1 MTRLSGCIGRDD
13 SKMPYSVLTEPVIP
27 VLMLDGNEKRIGIRE
42 VFLEAHQIKDI
53 SGSNPLERYALLR
66 LLIVF
71 AMDMLHPK
79 TSYERMELLQA
90 GCFDAEILDT
100 YISEC
105 EKDGPRFDLFDSE
118 HPFLQSKYNEAMDAK
133 ATKPVATIL
142 HALPS
147 GNNHTFIDHRLA
159 DSHRISIPAAFRA
172 LCASYVFCV
181 SGTAGP
187 SSVNN
192 TPPLFAV
199 MIGDNLFNTIVINM
213 VSEAEAAPLPYGEGE
228 TPWRSQRVVVPKEQ
242 VASVSLLEGLTWMP
256 RRITLIHDEDS
267 DVIENIYCQAGLN
280 FQGNDLWN
288 DPHVPKF
295 RKKDGSFGTVKPEL
309 DREVW
314 RDVGSLLYDHDSKQI
329 RQPLAI
335 RNLNNVYDDDE
346 LPDWILIRTAG
357 LATNQAAYTGWCE
370 SELSIPALL
379 LYDENKAGTFRED
392 VQLIEAL
399 QAMIYSTVQR
409 YADKPRS
416 SGTGEEH
423 EIASQSRQYFLKEAH
438 DYLFGADLVG
448 IRNGISETGHNEAF
462 CKSVSKLIQDTLMQ
476 VLHAAGNDTDSIIK
490 QLETEK
496 WIWINYHR
504 IMKEREG
511 QYAGS

>member
-1 MTRLSGCIGRDD
+1 
-13 SKMPYSVLTEPVIP
+13 MPYSVLTEPVIP
-27 VLMLDGNEKRIGIRE
+27 VIMPDGKEKSIGIRE
-42 VFLEAHQIKDI
+42 VFLEAHHIRDI

-66 LLIVF
+66 LLIAF

-79 TSYERMELLQA
+79 TSYDRMGLMQA
-90 GCFDAEILDT
+90 GRFDADTLDA
-100 YISEC
+100 YIREC
-105 EKDGPRFDLFDSE
+105 EKDSPRFDLFDKD
-118 HPFLQSKYNEAMDAK
+118 HPFLQSRYDEAMDAK
-133 ATKPVATIL
+133 ALKPVATIL

-147 GNNHTFIDHRLA
+147 GNNHIFIDHRLA

-172 LCASYVFCV
+172 LCAAYVFCV

-199 MIGDNLFNTIVINM
+199 MIGVNLFNTIVINI
-213 VSEAEAAPLPYGEGE
+213 VSEAEAAPLPYGVGE

-256 RRITLIHDEDS
+256 RRISLIHEEGS

-288 DPHVPKF
+288 DPHVPRF
-295 RKKDGSFGTVKPEL
+295 RKKDDSFGTVKPEL
-309 DREVW
+309 GREVW

-335 RNLNNVYDDDE
+335 RNLKNICDDDD
-346 LPDWILIRTAG
+346 LPDWVLIRTAG
-357 LATNQAAYTGWCE
+357 LVTNQAAYTGWCE
-370 SELSIPALL
+370 SELSIPAMF
-379 LYDENKAGTFRED
+379 LYDEDKAAIFRED

-399 QAMIYSTVQR
+399 QAMIYSNVQR

-416 SGTGEEH
+416 GSTGEEH
-423 EIASQSRQYFLKEAH
+423 EIASQCRQHFLKAAH
-438 DYLFGADLVG
+438 DFLFGADLAG
-448 IRNGISETGHNEAF
+448 IRDGLSDADHSGLF
-462 CKSVSKLIQDTLMQ
+462 CKATRNMIRDTLEHI
-476 VLHAAGNDTDSIIK
+476 LRASGNDTDAIMK

-496 WIWINYHR
+496 WIWMNYHK
-504 IMKEREG
+504 IMKEREE